1 MIIGTPKE
9 IKNHE
14 YRVGLTP
21 ESARDLAVHG
31 HRVLVQTGAGAGI
44 GAHDRYYVEAGA
56 EIALTAEGIRVMTP
70 GKFTKMVEAVE
81 HVTFSGN
88 RARRLG
94 QEVLYITERCV
105 IRSTDTG
112 LVATEI
118 MPGIDPAR
126 DIIAASQGRVTVAEN
141 ATTMPL
147 SLLTE
152 GPMGWQP

>member
-1 MIIGTPKE
+1 GT
-9 IKNHE
+9 
-14 YRVGLTP
+14 
-21 ESARDLAVHG
+21 
-31 HRVLVQTGAGAGI
+31 
-44 GAHDRYYVEAGA
+44 
-56 EIALTAEGIRVMTP
+56 
-70 GKFTKMVEAVE
+70 
-81 HVTFSGN
+81 
-88 RARRLG
+88 RARATG

-105 IRSTDTG
+105 IRSTDKG

-141 ATTMPL
+141 ATLMPL